1 MPSTATEGGA
11 RLLLQQQQV
20 CSHPATCSFNAHF
33 LVSLLFEVRMKRPR
47 KPSRGCR
54 SAGRVTAQ
62 LLLSFLACP
71 QQTAAGWTDGWV
83 TGPNQVPIIPLPP
96 SSPPEL
102 ELPTPSS
109 PAQHD
114 FTLRH
119 IFHHG
124 TYLHPKLHR
133 RLDVQPDDDVWILDD
148 GSTDKNPQRSF
159 HIRSR
164 GEPIQRLSDRR
175 YEVVDALMSA
185 ARLGYPAALD
195 ASAWTIDD
203 VPAPNVTDK
212 ETVLS
217 LANMAAN
224 AYIKVPGTEDWEDV
238 QAGFN
243 VTDDFGWENDGLR
256 GHIFADEGNRTVV
269 IGLKGTTPAVFDGS
283 GSTSKDKE
291 NDNLFFSC
299 CCGQGGHYLWR
310 QVCDCSTAAYTCNST
325 CLLKTLYGKNRY
337 YSAAQE
343 LYGNVTELYPNSTI
357 WMAGHSLGGSVS
369 SLLGLTFGLP
379 VTTFEAVPEAL
390 PAYRLGLPTPPG
402 FQTGNHQARNNTGAY
417 HFGHT
422 ADPIF
427 VGTCNAATSACT
439 IGGYAMET
447 QCHTGKVCIY
457 DTVADKSW
465 RVSARTHPIRSVIKD
480 VIKEYDTLPECV
492 PDSTPD
498 EPCVDC
504 FNWKYYKSNGSDA
517 TTSSTSSSSSMS
529 LTRTTTCHTPGWWG
543 CLDESTTT
551 SETTPLSTE
560 TVTTSTTTCL
570 KWGWFGNCL
579 DPVTTNTTITS
590 TVPITSDTADALTVT
605 TTSAMPERGHHR
617 KVAVI
622 TPTATKAPSR

>member
-1 MPSTATEGGA
+1 
-11 RLLLQQQQV
+11 
-20 CSHPATCSFNAHF
+20 
-33 LVSLLFEVRMKRPR
+33 MKTR
-47 KPSRGCR
+47 KPQNCL

-71 QQTAAGWTDGWV
+71 SQTAAWTYGWNGA
-83 TGPNQVPIIPLPP
+83 NQVPIVPLPP
-96 SSPPEL
+96 SVPLKAAPPSPPS
-102 ELPTPSS
+102 PTE
-109 PAQHD
+109 HD

-124 TYLHPKLHR
+124 AYLHPKLHR
-133 RLDVQPDDDVWILDD
+133 RLDVRPEDPLWMMDD
-148 GSTDKNPQRSF
+148 GPTDRNPQRSF
-159 HIRSR
+159 HVKSR
-164 GEPIQRLSDRR
+164 GENIQRLSDRR

-185 ARLGYPAALD
+185 TRHGYLSALD
-195 ASAWTIDD
+195 ASAWTMDE
-203 VPAPNVTDK
+203 VPAPNITDK

-217 LANMAAN
+217 LANIAAN
-224 AYIKVPGTEDWEDV
+224 SYIKVPGEEDWSEVD
-238 QAGFN
+238 GGWN
-243 VTDDFGWENDGLR
+243 VTDDFGWEGDGLR
-256 GHIFADEGNRTVV
+256 GHIYADEGNKTIVV
-269 IGLKGTTPAVFDGS
+269 GLKGTTPAVFDGS

-325 CLLKTLYGKNRY
+325 CLLKTLHQKNRY
-337 YSAAQE
+337 YQAAQE

-390 PAYRLGLPTPPG
+390 PAARLGLPTPPG
-402 FQTGNHQARNNTGAY
+402 FQSGNHQARNNTGAY

-427 VGTCNAATSACT
+427 VGTCNAANSWCT

-480 VIKEYDTLPECV
+480 VIETYDEV
-492 PDSTPD
+492 PKCELDSTPD

-504 FNWKYYKSNGSDA
+504 FNWKYYESN
-517 TTSSTSSSSSMS
+517 SSEPTSSSSSSSSSSTS

-543 CLDESTTT
+543 CLVIAF
-551 SETTPLSTE
+551 PL
-560 TVTTSTTTCL
+560 L
-570 KWGWFGNCL
+570 P
-579 DPVTTNTTITS
+579 PVFRIY
-590 TVPITSDTADALTVT
+590 
-605 TTSAMPERGHHR
+605 
-617 KVAVI
+617 
-622 TPTATKAPSR
+622 